1 MEWLNRARKRLRRIG
16 PRDDEIDAAK
26 QELLRRAAQL
36 GVPIDGAA
44 DYPTVFASL
53 RRSQATPFIDAI
65 NTADP
70 NYSQLVASVTKA
82 QLAGLRSRFSSIQ
95 LAPASRNEALDFIWE
110 AHSNDAVC
118 ALEQVQVLA
127 TVRKVLSASIA
138 AFVGLLAIQALFAAI
153 LGSLPLFDTA
163 AVEGSRMVKVGML
176 MATNANNFLLSPYIL
191 AAIIAVLGALFGI
204 NLDLPLEGS
213 SPHWRLVRQYSRV
226 TRCWAG
232 AAAGLLTAAMAP
244 LLGTAGQGQEGG
256 ARLFVAA
263 FVFGFSQ
270 ELFLKKLQ
278 NIAGVDSKS

>member
-1 MEWLNRARKRLRRIG
+1 MFDRLRSVLRPLG
-16 PRDDEIDAAK
+16 PRDDEVEAAK
-26 QELLRRAAQL
+26 QEILRRAEQL
-36 GVPIDGAA
+36 RLAVDDKD
-44 DYPTVFASL
+44 DYPSVFASL
-53 RRSQATPFIDAI
+53 RRGQAAPYLDAI
-65 NTADP
+65 NAADP

-82 QLAGLRSRFSSIQ
+82 QLTGLRSRFSSIQ
-95 LAPASRNEALDFIWE
+95 LAPASRDEALDFIWE

-118 ALEQVQVLA
+118 AMEQIQVLSTVQTILRGVIA
-127 TVRKVLSASIA
+127 T
-138 AFVGLLAIQALFAAI
+138 FVALLAIQAIFAAI
-153 LGSLPLFDTA
+153 LGSLPLFESGS
-163 AVEGSRMVKVGML
+163 VQGSRMVRVGL
-176 MATNANNFLLSPYIL
+176 LVATNANNFLLSPYIL

-213 SPHWRLVRQYSRV
+213 SPHWRLVRKYSRL

-244 LLGTAGQGQEGG
+244 ILGTSGQGQEGG

-278 NIAGVDSKS
+278 NVAGVDGKS